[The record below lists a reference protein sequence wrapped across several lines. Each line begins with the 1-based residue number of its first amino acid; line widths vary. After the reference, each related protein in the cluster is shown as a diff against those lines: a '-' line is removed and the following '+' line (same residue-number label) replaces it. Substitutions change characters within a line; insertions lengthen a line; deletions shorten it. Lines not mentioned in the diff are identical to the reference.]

1 MISLKSHYGMKAMV
15 VLAAN
20 YGKKPVGAREIATQQ
35 DIPFKYLQGLLAE
48 LCKARIINSQR
59 GKNGGFM
66 LLKKPDKIT
75 VWDIVAVFEG
85 KMLFTPIESATG
97 TRKTSAVYATIWKE
111 AEKSITDYLKSIKI
125 STLLNRVKK
134 SSC

>member
-1 MISLKSHYGMKAMV
+1 MISLKSHYGVKAMV

-35 DIPFKYLQGLLAE
+35 DIPLQYLQVLLSE
-48 LCKARIINSQR
+48 LCRARIINSRR
-59 GKNGGFM
+59 GKNGGYM
-66 LLKKPDKIT
+66 LLKRPDKIT

-85 KMLFTPIESATG
+85 KMLFTPMESATG
-97 TRKTSAVYATIWKE
+97 TVKTSAVYATMWKE
-111 AEKSITDYLKSIKI
+111 AEKKITNYLKSVKI

-134 SSC
+134 SS

>member
-1 MISLKSHYGMKAMV
+1 MISLKSHYGVKAMV

-35 DIPFKYLQGLLAE
+35 DIPLQYLQVLLSE
-48 LCKARIINSQR
+48 LCRARIINSRR
-59 GKNGGFM
+59 GKNGGYM
-66 LLKKPDKIT
+66 LLKRPDKIT

-85 KMLFTPIESATG
+85 KMLFTHMESATG
-97 TRKTSAVYATIWKE
+97 TVKTSAVYATMWKE
-111 AEKSITDYLKSIKI
+111 AEKSITNYLKSVKI

-134 SSC
+134 SS

>member
-1 MISLKSHYGMKAMV
+1 MISLKSHYGVKAMV

-35 DIPFKYLQGLLAE
+35 DIPLQYLQVLLSE
-48 LCKARIINSQR
+48 LCRARIINSRR
-59 GKNGGFM
+59 GKNGGYM
-66 LLKKPDKIT
+66 LLKRPDKIT

-85 KMLFTPIESATG
+85 KMLFTHMESATG
-97 TRKTSAVYATIWKE
+97 TVKTSAVYATMWKE
-111 AEKSITDYLKSIKI
+111 AEKKITNYLKSVKI

-134 SSC
+134 SS